1 MMIIIIIIIITITVV
16 AFVVIFTTVFELSV
30 KVCVIGH
37 DNNGVDSD
45 RFVESSEFMLCISC
59 GSM

>member
-1 MMIIIIIIIITITVV
+1 MFTVV